1 MFAVGFQLAEE
12 PPFFVQKV
20 TSVTDGK
27 GNLINGTIQP
37 GDIILEVERAP
48 PQSAQQIIFGEK
60 DSVVKLSILSA
71 SGYDFEC
78 TVKRNVPIGMWQ
90 RWHPGAILGGK
101 VASMRASADADLD
114 FRGKCKTAGIHS
126 TLQYATEDRIVGRLS
141 DKEKAVPS
149 KLLQSCGVPHSNST
163 SKGGAWGRDGL
174 EAEKLKEGMTLS
186 QPDAAHL
193 VLSPQSAVA
202 AIAMLRAENGVPVD
216 LLRDDEEY
224 LLSTLG
230 LKIDDTIIQYV
241 IPAGPAYLE
250 GSLKIGDRIVA
261 IDSTPVDAQSIVT
274 VLQANERIGTLCTL
288 MVERPFFREPPAQQW
303 PPPLDCAVRADLTD
317 SGNVLLDVRVPRS
330 SRPFV
335 SRAEHMFGLLDQH
348 KELLCG
354 LKGNTCELYALHN
367 SLRGML
373 MHALECERKRIAWE
387 QLVAAQLALVQS
399 ACITALEEPLCL
411 HRTAQVLASN
421 LQ

>member
-48 PQSAQQIIFGEK
+48 PKSAQQIIFGEK
-60 DSVVKLSILSA
+60 ESVVKLSILSA

-90 RWHPGAILGGK
+90 RWHPGGK

-114 FRGKCKTAGIHS
+114 FRGRYKTAGIHS
-126 TLQYATEDRIVGRLS
+126 TLQSATEDWIVGRLS
-141 DKEKAVPS
+141 DKEKAVPTS
-149 KLLQSCGVPHSNST
+149 KLSPSCGVPNSNSA
-163 SKGGAWGRDGL
+163 SKGGARGRDGL
-174 EAEKLKEGMTLS
+174 EAEKLKEGMTIS
-186 QPDAAHL
+186 QP
-193 VLSPQSAVA
+193 AVA

-354 LKGNTCELYALHN
+354 LKGNTCELYALHT

-387 QLVAAQLALVQS
+387 QLVAAQLARVQS

-411 HRTAQVLASN
+411 HRTAQVLASM
-421 LQ
+421 LP

>member
-1 MFAVGFQLAEE
+1 V
-12 PPFFVQKV
+12 
-20 TSVTDGK
+20 
-27 GNLINGTIQP
+27 
-37 GDIILEVERAP
+37 
-48 PQSAQQIIFGEK
+48 
-60 DSVVKLSILSA
+60 
-71 SGYDFEC
+71 
-78 TVKRNVPIGMWQ
+78 
-90 RWHPGAILGGK
+90 
-101 VASMRASADADLD
+101 ASADADLD
-114 FRGKCKTAGIHS
+114 FKTAGIHS
-126 TLQYATEDRIVGRLS
+126 TLQSATEDWIVGRLS

-149 KLLQSCGVPHSNST
+149 SELSPSCGVPNSNST
-163 SKGGAWGRDGL
+163 SRGGARGRDGL

-186 QPDAAHL
+186 QP
-193 VLSPQSAVA
+193 AVA
-202 AIAMLRAENGVPVD
+202 AIAMLCAENGVPVD
-216 LLRDDEEY
+216 LMRDDKEY
-224 LLSTLG
+224 LFSTLG

-288 MVERPFFREPPAQQW
+288 MVERPFFREPPAHQW
-303 PPPLDCAVRADLTD
+303 PPPLECCVRADLTD

-354 LKGNTCELYALHN
+354 LMGNTCDLYALHT

-387 QLVAAQLALVQS
+387 QLVAAQLARVQS

-411 HRTAQVLASN
+411 HRTAQVLASM